1 MLGKIGVHLDT
12 DAYCPQRIAAG
23 MQLSQQHHAEFVG
36 IFTSYEHPQCGLDT
50 RGLPFECVA
59 VLEASAATAQQQLR
73 SLLDTAAALSGVTVH
88 WRAERGMPEDVLA
101 RSARYCDALLVTQPA
116 IEDSGPQAACRLFAA
131 VVMAAGRPVIAMPK
145 TWESPSLG
153 DRVVV
158 SWDQS
163 RAAIR
168 SFVDAAPLLEASS
181 RLMVLVINPESHVPA
196 FTATNRDDLLAFCYR
211 RGLPAPEIVEH
222 RSGDLGIARTLI
234 SAAGEWD
241 ADLIVM
247 GAYGYSRLQAAILGG
262 TTRQVLKDMR
272 VPVLFSH

>member
-12 DAYCPQRIAAG
+12 DAHCSQRIATG
-23 MQLSQQHHAEFVG
+23 VQLSQRHHAELVG
-36 IFTSYEHPQCGLDT
+36 IFTSYDHPQCGLDT

-73 SLLDTAAALSGVTVH
+73 SLLDRAGAQSGVTVH

-101 RSARYCDALLVTQPA
+101 RNARYCDALMVTQPV
-116 IEDSGPQAACRLFAA
+116 IEESGPQAACRLFAA
-131 VVMAAGRPVIAMPK
+131 VVMAAGRPVIAVPR
-145 TWESPSLG
+145 TWEGPSLG

-196 FTATNRDDLLAFCYR
+196 FTASNRDDLIAFCAR

-222 RSGDLGIARTLI
+222 RSGNLGVAHTLI
-234 SAAGEWD
+234 DAAAEWE

-262 TTRQVLKDMR
+262 TTRQVLQHMQ